1 MGSDD
6 PLIQRAITYY
16 QAASYGYTQQL
27 LGWKAPKN
35 AAPALTAD

>member
-1 MGSDD
+1 LRVGSDD

-27 LGWKAPKN
+27 LSWKAPKD
-35 AAPALTAD
+35 ATPAH